1 MTASGPSAPGK
12 GTGRFS
18 NLHKRTLSA
27 AVLIAIAV
35 ALTWVGGLPFT
46 LMACV
51 IGLGV
56 FYEWQDITGPRSNA
70 LTRGVSWACLI
81 VVLGLLMLSHNGLL
95 IIAIL
100 LAGSVLVAVIGGRQF
115 GVWPA
120 VGLLYAGFPSI
131 ALTFVRG
138 DTGDGFAAILFLF
151 AVVWSTDIFAYFNG
165 RALGGPKLAP
175 RFSPNKTWAGAIGG
189 AAAGIAAGVACAAFI
204 TPAGGIPI
212 PLIAFIL
219 SVTAQIGDLGES
231 WVKRK
236 FGVKDSGQM
245 IPGHGGVMDRV
256 DGLVAAAALLYLI
269 GAILVKPE
277 TPYDILF

>member
-1 MTASGPSAPGK
+1 VTASGASAPDK
-12 GTGRFS
+12 GPGRFS
-18 NLHKRTLSA
+18 NLYKRTFSA
-27 AVLIAIAV
+27 IILIAIAV

-46 LMACV
+46 LMACA
-51 IGLGV
+51 IGFGV
-56 FYEWQDITGPRSNA
+56 LYEWHAITEPRSNA
-70 LTRGVSWACLI
+70 LTRSVSWVCLI
-81 VVLGLLMLSHNGLL
+81 IVLGMLMLSHNGLL
-95 IIAIL
+95 IIAVL
-100 LAGSVLVAVIGGRQF
+100 LAGSALVAILGGRQY
-115 GVWPA
+115 GIWA
-120 VGLLYAGFPSI
+120 ATGLLYAGFPSI

-204 TPAGGIPI
+204 TPAGGVPI
-212 PLIAFIL
+212 PLIAFVL

>member
-1 MTASGPSAPGK
+1 MTASGASAPDK
-12 GTGRFS
+12 GPGRFS
-18 NLHKRTLSA
+18 NLYKRIFSA
-27 AVLIAIAV
+27 IILIAIAV

-46 LMACV
+46 LMACA

-56 FYEWQDITGPRSNA
+56 LYEWHAITEPRSNV
-70 LTRGVSWACLI
+70 LTRSVSWACLI
-81 VVLGLLMLSHNGLL
+81 IVLGMLMLSHNGLL
-95 IIAIL
+95 IIAVL
-100 LAGSVLVAVIGGRQF
+100 LAGSALVAILGGRQS
-115 GVWPA
+115 GIWPA
-120 VGLLYAGFPSI
+120 TGLLYAGFPSI

-204 TPAGGIPI
+204 TPAGGVPI
-212 PLIAFIL
+212 PLIAFVL
-219 SVTAQIGDLGES
+219 SVTAQVGDLGES